1 MTKLNPPAQFR
12 QPQMHDKLI
21 QLLQHNHHM
30 WPKLARNGVSP
41 HRQTAMFSPPMS
53 KLKAL

>member
-30 WPKLARNGVSP
+30 
-41 HRQTAMFSPPMS
+41 
-53 KLKAL
+53 